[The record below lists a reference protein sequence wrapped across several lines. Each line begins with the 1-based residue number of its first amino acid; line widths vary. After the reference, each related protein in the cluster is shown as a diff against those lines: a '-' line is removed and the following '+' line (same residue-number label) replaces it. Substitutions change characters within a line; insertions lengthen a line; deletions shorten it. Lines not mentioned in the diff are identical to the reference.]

1 MMTMEEETYIEVDGH
16 RIHYRVEGEGPPLV
30 FVHGWT
36 LDLSY
41 WDAQAA
47 HFSRNYRVYR
57 YDWRGM
63 GESSGATPPFTMEQL
78 GQELGGFIE
87 KMGVRHPVICGHS
100 EGGAIVLQY
109 VAVHPGAVAAV
120 VLADTDLNRWAE
132 FIPGVRRFW
141 MTKFFVN
148 QQMKKGKNPLEPMI
162 PNLEANLYSPG
173 FVASHGDFMAAWR
186 KQFLGNSP
194 EGVVNGLGAWTWRA
208 NAAKP
213 LANLKAPVLLL
224 WGQQDMLIRL
234 GEIQSVQASLGGL
247 SQLSTLAGSGHMT
260 PVEVPEKFNEVMETF
275 LQQHVLR

>member
-1 MMTMEEETYIEVDGH
+1 MKMGEETYIEVDGR
-16 RIHYRVEGEGPPLV
+16 RIHYRLDGEGPPLV

-36 LDLSY
+36 MNLSC

-63 GESSGATPPFTMEQL
+63 GKSSGATPPFTMEQL

-87 KMGVRHPVICGHS
+87 KMGVRNPVICGHS

-109 VAVHPGAVAAV
+109 VATHPDAVAAV
-120 VLADTDLNRWAE
+120 VLADTELNPWTAL
-132 FIPGVRRFW
+132 ISGVPDFLK
-141 MTKFFVN
+141 TKFFIN
-148 QQMKKGKNPLEPMI
+148 QLAKRNQNPLEPLV
-162 PNLEANLYSPG
+162 PNLQSKLYSAG
-173 FVASHGDFMAAWR
+173 FVASHSDFIAAW
-186 KQFLGNSP
+186 KSQFLSNSP
-194 EGVVNGLGAWTWRA
+194 EGVINGLGAWTWRA
-208 NAAKP
+208 NVAKQ

-224 WGQQDMLIRL
+224 WGREDMMIRL
-234 GEIQSVQASLGGL
+234 DAMQSMQTSLGGI

-260 PVEVPEKFNEVMETF
+260 PVEVPEKFNEVMGTF